1 MRVKYSFICAFY
13 YALGYP
19 LLPVAHNMWE
29 ACLSIAWL
37 YRVGCG
43 QPSRFV
49 HGSMSLVAQIA
60 QQSTQRVCACTE
72 LAFTLWVSEV
82 ILHCAILSTDL
93 PPALSCPPSS
103 TLSLPS
109 LILATKVHSIAQV
122 RQKWCIASQ
131 LLLWKCLFHIWNV
144 FIYICSAMTC
154 RRRKKAV
161 LLEAKQPPVKTN
173 CVGCVGCVVLVSLG
187 MIHQEES
194 KYP

>member
-1 MRVKYSFICAFY
+1 MCFLLCFGKFTAACGTQYVRGLSF
-13 YALGYP
+13 
-19 LLPVAHNMWE
+19 HK
-29 ACLSIAWL
+29 SRL
-37 YRVGCG
+37 YRLGCG
-43 QPSRFV
+43 QLSWFV
-49 HGSMSLVAQIA
+49 LRGSMCPVAQVA
-60 QQSTQRVCACTE
+60 QQSTQRACACTE
-72 LAFTLWVSEV
+72 LAFTLWVFEV
-82 ILHCAILSTDL
+82 ILHCAILSPDL

-173 CVGCVGCVVLVSLG
+173 CVGCVVLVSLG

>member
-1 MRVKYSFICAFY
+1 MLEEIHSCLWHMMICERLAF
-13 YALGYP
+13 P
-19 LLPVAHNMWE
+19 KSLLSQFF
-29 ACLSIAWL
+29 L
-37 YRVGCG
+37 
-43 QPSRFV
+43 
-49 HGSMSLVAQIA
+49 HGSLFALVV
-60 QQSTQRVCACTE
+60 QQSTQRACVCTKQ
-72 LAFTLWVSEV
+72 AFTLWVFEV
-82 ILHCAILSTDL
+82 ILQCAILSPDL
-93 PPALSCPPSS
+93 PPALPWPLSS

-109 LILATKVHSIAQV
+109 LILATKVRSKAQV

-173 CVGCVGCVVLVSLG
+173 CVGCVVLISLG